1 MDPYALT
8 PFRPAVKLTVC
19 LPHHVGHT
27 VGVCKKHNS
36 SYSGTH
42 SQYERPADA
51 VDNMQASRRPVAADL
66 TVAIQTPRLNITVA
80 PDIPTRRRPTVSV
93 LFVNISCAVTP
104 LQCNPVIRFI
114 RRSLGTG

>member
-80 PDIPTRRRPTVSV
+80 PEFDPIQLQYSHSPPTHRFCTIREYFLCGNST
-93 LFVNISCAVTP
+93 AV
-104 LQCNPVIRFI
+104 
-114 RRSLGTG
+114 